1 VTDLGPR
8 PLAASEG
15 LCFIRNLSSTTGI
28 PMLRRALV
36 IWLLLSHVAYG
47 FSAVADGHWERP
59 AGNGGASPHTHG
71 AGEPQDETGCDHCCH
86 ASSHLTALVF
96 MPEPSVPGGGDGAR
110 GLASPALESFPIP
123 PPRRPPKA

>member
-1 VTDLGPR
+1 MTDLGPL

-15 LCFIRNLSSTTGI
+15 LCFIRTLSSNTGI

-47 FSAVADGHWERP
+47 LSAVADGHWERT
-59 AGNGGASPHTHG
+59 AASGGPSLHNHG

-86 ASSHLTALVF
+86 ASSHLTALLF
-96 MPEPSVPGGGDGAR
+96 MPEPSLPGGRDGAR
-110 GLASPALESFPIP
+110 RLASSALESFPIP